1 MIKIRHKQTLIFL
14 LSSLVLNPGQSYA
27 ADLMDIFRGA
37 RDYSPGW
44 KAKELEHK
52 AKQQGVAAAE
62 AGLYPQIVSSGSI
75 RSMNT
80 SGDGMA
86 YINPVY
92 LDEAALTQCIIEV
105 SQNDS
110 CNPPLIIRDNINDR
124 FETYDIGISLVQP
137 LYNYK
142 LWRRYNRAELLNEAS
157 DSHFEYEKQQL
168 MMSIAESYFGV
179 LEAHEQWELSQNE
192 TELAESQLEL
202 AKKRFQ
208 LGLAPQNDVY
218 DVRAALDASKVKLLL
233 AKTALENAQEN
244 LMLLTQR
251 RDVSLATLSDN
262 MIIEAPRPRNVEEWV
277 KKGLKYNRTLL
288 TAHSA
293 TLAAEQELAESR
305 GGYHPEVAL
314 IAGYSVSK
322 NDRVSFENLPSVR
335 TEGIG
340 VQFKYPLYLGGLTTA
355 EVKANTFKLEKALED
370 FELARREMIG
380 KVRNSYRKVNND
392 IKGVEAAE
400 LAIHSSEKSLEA
412 SQAGYRNGTRPLG
425 LVLKA
430 QTDLFKAKKDYSSA
444 RYNYIL
450 DSLRLKFNAGTL
462 TVEDMQVVN
471 SWLNTNELILPPQAE
486 SDTAVGGEENIFY

>member
-1 MIKIRHKQTLIFL
+1 MRINLDRQILTLLAALLFL
-14 LSSLVLNPGQSYA
+14 TVSELQA

-44 KAKELEHK
+44 KAKELDFK
-52 AKQQGVAAAE
+52 AKQEGVAIAE
-62 AGLYPQIVSSGSI
+62 AGLYPHVVSNGSI

-86 YINPVY
+86 YINPAY
-92 LDEAALTQCIIEV
+92 LDEDLLTQCIIDV
-105 SQNDS
+105 QIQGDS
-110 CNPPLIIRDNINDR
+110 CNPPLIIRDNANSR
-124 FETYDIGISLVQP
+124 FETYNLSLTLVQP

-142 LWRRYNRAELLNEAS
+142 LWRFYNRAELLNDAGVS
-157 DSHFEYEKQQL
+157 QFEYEKQQL
-168 MMSIAESYFGV
+168 MMSIAETYFGV
-179 LEAHEQWELSQNE
+179 LEAHEQWELSKSE
-192 TELAESQLEL
+192 TELAESQLDL

-208 LGLAPQNDVY
+208 LGLSPQNDVY

-233 AKTALENAQEN
+233 AQTALENAQEN
-244 LMLLTQR
+244 LMLMTQR

-262 MIIEAPRPRNVEEWV
+262 IIIEAPRPRNVEEWV
-277 KKGLKYNRTLL
+277 KKGLKFNRTLL
-288 TAHSA
+288 AAHSA
-293 TLAAEQELAESR
+293 TLAAEQELAEKR
-305 GGYHPEVAL
+305 GGFHPQIDL
-314 IAGYSVSK
+314 IAGYTIAK

-340 VQFKYPLYLGGLTTA
+340 VQFRYPLYLGGLTTS
-355 EVKANTFKLEKALED
+355 EVKASSLKYEKSLED

-392 IKGVEAAE
+392 IKGVEATQ

-462 TVEDMQVVN
+462 TVEDIQVVN

-486 SDTAVGGEENIFY
+486 SEVATEENIFY